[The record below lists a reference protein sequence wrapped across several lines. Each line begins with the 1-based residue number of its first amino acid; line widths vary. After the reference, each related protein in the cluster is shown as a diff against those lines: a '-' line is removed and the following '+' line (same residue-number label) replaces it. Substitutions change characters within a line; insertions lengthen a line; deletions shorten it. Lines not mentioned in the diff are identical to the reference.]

1 MNDEKRH
8 IDNFEEEIFKKEYEN
23 LTPEEKEFVSDFASN
38 EKEFNALKDTFFGVS
53 DFMKKE
59 DIPGPSEKVKEDLM
73 KSFRA
78 KNSFGGKIL
87 GMNATVVKYAAA
99 AVLAV
104 GLISTVFII
113 SLNKDQEV
121 VTDNVIIDKKEVAQ
135 ELNQN
140 EAVTKDKTVEKLE
153 QPIEIAEAELDVK
166 PESDERAEMS
176 KEVALNEEAKPGEKI
191 DILFMADSNV
201 ENAGYVVNRSDK
213 NNNDIVVYNNPTRS
227 NENVAKI
234 AVDESVL
241 SSKSVANAS
250 KSEIQESYK
259 SDKYYQKKS
268 KTKGQTLADVSYLMG
283 YMQVAY

>member
-1 MNDEKRH
+1 MNDENRH
-8 IDNFEEEIFKKEYEN
+8 IDNFEEEIFKKEFEN

-38 EKEFNALKDTFFGVS
+38 ENEFNALKDTYFDVS

-59 DIPGPSEKVKEDLM
+59 DIPGPSENVKDDLM

-78 KNSFGGKIL
+78 KNSLGGKIL
-87 GMNATVVKYAAA
+87 GMNAVVVKYAAA

-104 GLISTVFII
+104 GLISTIFII
-113 SLNKDQEV
+113 SLNKEQEV
-121 VTDNVIIDKKEVAQ
+121 ITDNTTIEKKEVAQ
-135 ELNQN
+135 ELKQN
-140 EAVTKDKTVEKLE
+140 KAVTKDKSAETLE
-153 QPIEIAEAELDVK
+153 QPNEIAEAELDVK
-166 PESDERAEMS
+166 PESDEREEMS
-176 KEVALNEEAKPGEKI
+176 KEVALNEEAQPGEKI
-191 DILFMADSNV
+191 DILLMADSNV
-201 ENAGYVVNRSDK
+201 ENAGYVINRSDK

-227 NENVAKI
+227 NENSTKV
-234 AVDESVL
+234 AVDESII
-241 SSKSVANAS
+241 SSKRVANAS